1 MTEFITSPNQRRVS
15 IHKCDQPSGYTKI
28 DRTVNRAAMKA
39 LSYSAYMLYMIF
51 CTNATGFEMILS
63 PVAIMAET
71 GFSRN
76 TYYDAFNELVDK
88 GYLVC
93 KPGTKCLFDFY
104 EDPKR
109 ERVVETTIPKK
120 GKAHAKKQDKA
131 YQKTEE
137 NILNIKKTRDRRSS
151 EDLPAIP
158 TEKKK
163 TIFIDL

>member
-1 MTEFITSPNQRRVS
+1 MAEFITSPNQRRVS
-15 IHKCDQPSGYTKI
+15 IHKCDQASGYTKI
-28 DRTVNRAAMKA
+28 DRAVNRAAMKA

-71 GFSRN
+71 GLSRN

-88 GYLVC
+88 GYLVS

-104 EDPKR
+104 EDPGQ
-109 ERVVETTIPKK
+109 VEIARATVLKN
-120 GKAHAKKQDKA
+120 GKARPQKQDKV
-131 YQKTEE
+131 YQKTAE
-137 NILNIKKTRDRRSS
+137 NILNIKNTGDRRSS
-151 EDLPAIP
+151 EALLTIP

-163 TIFIDL
+163 TIFVDM